1 MDRRKKEA
9 WRAWVTDPVPENAQR
24 YCSEHARTERR
35 SGKNQRLSDLEV
47 GLELRVSDT
56 LKAAVELYLDRE
68 WEDAYV
74 EDLDALTECHY
85 WLLEGV
91 SPRVLRQ
98 LSEFHEKHDMVLR
111 EGDERQ
117 VRAEHDRAKARETE
131 GSRWKTRANSAEI
144 DLKLEKNKIKRLN
157 LDIGR
162 LKREIKEHER
172 DEGIEKRDREIADLK
187 IQLGKR
193 QDEIASMGILRRENE
208 RLTQM
213 LQEKN
218 K

>member
-1 MDRRKKEA
+1 MDLRKKEA

-35 SGKNQRLSDLEV
+35 SGKNQRLSDLET
-47 GLELRVSDT
+47 GLELRISDT
-56 LKAAVELYLDRE
+56 LKAAVELYLDQD

-117 VRAEHDRAKARETE
+117 FRAEHDRAKQRESE
-131 GSRWKTRANSAEI
+131 GSRWLTRAKSAEI
-144 DLKLEKNKIKRLN
+144 SLKLRENKIKRLN
-157 LDIGR
+157 LEISGLNKEIVD
-162 LKREIKEHER
+162 LKR
-172 DEGIEKRDREIADLK
+172 DEGIKQRDREIEDLK
-187 IQLGKR
+187 RQIGKSR
-193 QDEIASMGILRRENE
+193 DEVASMGILRKENE
-208 RLTQM
+208 RLTRL

-218 K
+218 N